1 MTVSGE
7 TTAGRVYL
15 DLQRQARDSGR
26 PVQELFQ
33 LYILEAFLDRL
44 SQSPMR
50 DRLVLKGG
58 VLLAAFGERRPT
70 RDVDLQAEA
79 LDNDADEVRRLVVEV
94 ATIEVDDGV
103 EFNTDSAQ
111 AVVTRDE
118 DMYSGV
124 RVSMA
129 ASLARAKHTASTST

>member
-15 DLQRQARDSGR
+15 DLQQQARSSGR

-44 SQSPMR
+44 SRSAHR

-58 VLLAAFGERRPT
+58 VLLAVFGERRPT
-70 RDVDLQAEA
+70 
-79 LDNDADEVRRLVVEV
+79 
-94 ATIEVDDGV
+94 
-103 EFNTDSAQ
+103 
-111 AVVTRDE
+111 
-118 DMYSGV
+118 
-124 RVSMA
+124 
-129 ASLARAKHTASTST
+129 